1 MAQYEGI
8 FTFYLYLFLIDAL
21 CCFRAKGNPSIELPD
36 VHFQFF
42 FYCIKRMYILLLVS
56 QWLAFVETKRN
67 AIISKHFLHKL
78 LISVRVWQQKWD
90 VSALIQQTSVINPS
104 SSPEAG
110 FSSVFNILRFSGFIT
125 DTHVLKVSHVIHGY
139 MWHMLHSNT
148 SELDRDIMLNKLFFT
163 RQWKDQVVKYLTTA
177 PFISRVS
184 DQTHVRSSH
193 AFGFLS
199 VH

>member
-1 MAQYEGI
+1 MKE
-8 FTFYLYLFLIDAL
+8 FLNFICIYFWL
-21 CCFRAKGNPSIELPD
+21 MHCVVCRAKGNPSIELPD

-78 LISVRVWQQKWD
+78 LISVRFWQQKWD

-110 FSSVFNILRFSGFIT
+110 FSSVFNILRFSGFFT
-125 DTHVLKVSHVIHGY
+125 DTHVLKVSVTGWSIH
-139 MWHMLHSNT
+139 T
-148 SELDRDIMLNKLFFT
+148 SFMAICGICFIKT
-163 RQWKDQVVKYLTTA
+163 R
-177 PFISRVS
+177 
-184 DQTHVRSSH
+184 
-193 AFGFLS
+193 LS
-199 VH
+199 LIET